1 MMAAM
6 AETILRTS
14 TAVVAGASALAARVT
29 EQLGRGAIAVRR
41 VDPSTP
47 HDRMRE
53 ALEGVET
60 VVLLD
65 VGSGV
70 DLDGTGGSDLDL
82 AAVRRLL
89 VGAEAAG
96 VRSLVVLSSAMV
108 YGARED
114 NPVPLT
120 EDAPIRPEPQLPYAL
135 ARAELERLVAD
146 YRSGAT
152 DRTAAVL
159 RPAVILSSASTEWL
173 RRSAWG
179 RRGLPPDDNLA
190 PRQFVHVDDA
200 VGAVVVACEQR
211 LDGTYN
217 VAPDG
222 WIAGDTFLEL
232 VGGARLPLPGRLRRM
247 VRSARRTWSRS
258 SLPEGLEPYTRAP
271 WVVAG
276 DRLRAVGW
284 EAAHSSEETYVDA
297 DPARGW
303 RALSPRA
310 RQELSLGVVGAAV
323 VGALAAAY
331 VVVRRRR
338 RH

>member
-14 TAVVAGASALAARVT
+14 TAVVARQSALATRVAVRLD
-29 EQLGRGAIAVRR
+29 EGAIAVRL
-41 VDPSTP
+41 VDPSGP
-47 HDRMRE
+47 EDRVRD

-60 VVLLD
+60 VVVLD
-65 VGSGV
+65 VGSGP

-82 AAVRRLL
+82 DAVRRLL
-89 VGAEAAG
+89 TSADSAG

-120 EDAPIRPEPQLPYAL
+120 EDAPIRPEPQLPYAV
-135 ARAELERLVAD
+135 ARAELERLVGG
-146 YRSGAT
+146 YRDSGT
-152 DRTAAVL
+152 DRTVAVL
-159 RPAVILSSASTEWL
+159 RPAVIVNAESTEWL
-173 RRSAWG
+173 RHSAWG
-179 RRGLPPDDNLA
+179 RLGLPPDDNVA
-190 PRQFVHVDDA
+190 PRQFLHVDDA
-200 VGAVVVACEQR
+200 VEAIVIACQQT

-232 VGGARLPLPGRLRRM
+232 VGGALVPIPGRLRRLLWN
-247 VRSARRTWSRS
+247 ARRALVGSN
-258 SLPEGLEPYTRAP
+258 LPNGVEPYTRAS
-271 WVVAG
+271 WVIAG
-276 DRLRAVGW
+276 DRLRAAGW
-284 EAAHSSEETYVDA
+284 QAAHSSAETYVEA

-310 RQELSLGVVGAAV
+310 RQELSLGAVGAFVVGAVAV
-323 VGALAAAY
+323 AVIGL
-331 VVVRRRR
+331 RRRR
-338 RH
+338 R